1 VISLPQRRSAIK
13 ELRKNRKN
21 KMRNQDIKTDIKK
34 TVKKF
39 LSSVESKDTK
49 EAEIQLKSVYK
60 KIDKATK
67 RNILHK
73 NTAARRKSKFCKIL
87 NTPAAK

>member
-1 VISLPQRRSAIK
+1 LPHRKSAIK

-21 KMRNQDIKTDIKK
+21 RLRNQDIKTDLKK

-39 LSSVESKDTK
+39 LSSVESKDKK

-67 RNILHK
+67 SNILHK

-87 NTPAAK
+87 KSPAAK